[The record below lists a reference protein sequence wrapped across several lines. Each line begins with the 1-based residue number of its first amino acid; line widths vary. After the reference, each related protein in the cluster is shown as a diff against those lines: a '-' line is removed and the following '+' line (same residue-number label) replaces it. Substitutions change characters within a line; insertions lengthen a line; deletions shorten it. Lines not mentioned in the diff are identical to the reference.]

1 MEKIRPAGLWSRPLS
16 RSLAILDVLTVETLG
31 DVRTLNQFDDAL
43 RRPGQF
49 KTSAGERRGAVAN

>member
-1 MEKIRPAGLWSRPLS
+1 VVATIIAIACHSRL
-16 RSLAILDVLTVETLG
+16 LTVETLG